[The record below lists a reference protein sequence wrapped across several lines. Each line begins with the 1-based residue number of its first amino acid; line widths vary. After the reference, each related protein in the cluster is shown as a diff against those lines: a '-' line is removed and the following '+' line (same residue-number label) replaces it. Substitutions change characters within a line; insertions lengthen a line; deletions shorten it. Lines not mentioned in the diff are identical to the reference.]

1 MFPQLPQQPDM
12 PQPQDQAA
20 PSPDVEIEDPTGME
34 SGPLPPS
41 PEFLDIGV
49 KAAEL
54 AREFGGTNAYK
65 DPTKLKPHLQY
76 LKNAMASK
84 ATAAQD
90 VDEFFS
96 KENIGKSVQE
106 IDDAGKAL
114 TTQAITDSIGQMT
127 AGLDDDEFAAVAEV
141 VKEQYDQAPTQVPPG
156 GQAPPDRLQELQAL
170 MAPGRDVLDFF
181 PSKFY
186 KSDIPAPVD
195 AGQDAFDKAFGSI
208 GKGLTNMPAAGKVE
222 GALSGKW
229 DHLLKSL
236 PAEAQG
242 PAKEIATGRGNPRT
256 LQDYLSKVSDKDYKE
271 QLAAVQSLMANRPR
285 PERKAKLEKPTG
297 WHMIAAGM
305 LAIMNPQ
312 KAFDY
317 LQVPFA
323 YQYFQQAQRQ
333 AKNDDEFELLTQ
345 EWEDSIAVA
354 KLGFEMAREDYS
366 NDREAAVNDFEANQ
380 SAELKADL
388 QADKFNRTQAN
399 SLISKLSDPKVPLVE
414 RQRIWDDINNRFPEF
429 ISTTRPTEKF
439 DTELLSEAKE
449 AKTRVDTALAQ
460 AKTDAIPFDNALKE
474 VKAWLG
480 WAQVEGE
487 IQDTAKAKA
496 QTDTILKNYEFLEQ
510 DQRIQVALA
519 HNLMGDRNKR
529 REFQER
535 KFSAEQEQFLFEVI
549 DKGRTAALRQ
559 ITESNKAA
567 AAIQKEVGVLDKEIA
582 AQDRLM
588 KVGTPAAKKAASTK
602 KAELVAARKAKTD
615 QIATIK
621 SGQASA
627 QSIIDSANEWLPPGG
642 EPEGASPLAPAP
654 TSAQAV
660 VNLPR
665 GTRVT
670 SAALGGN
677 KLPAQTSGLSDYS
690 YNNQLLAWGGYQN
703 GKVPHSAM
711 KPVPGFP
718 GHRMMPEAAD
728 KFGEMV
734 AAAKRDGVA
743 IRITDSYRDYEG
755 QVDVKARNGKL
766 AAEPGSSNHG
776 WGRALD
782 LNTKG
787 LKVYDWLKANAH
799 KYGFQNPYA
808 LHDKKGVDENWHW
821 EYVGDLHAL
830 AEGSYQAGAAAD
842 RVKGVTDKLK
852 AEPPSY
858 LMTPGRTPGE
868 KDRQEFAEW
877 AAGKAEE
884 RNLPPILA
892 LIGAEVETGMRNLPG
907 GDRDSVGLFQQRNH
921 YGSKAQRLNP
931 DWAMEKFLNK
941 LVEAGNSKR
950 YWHQT
955 SPNDKK
961 KGWVTLE
968 APIGQLYAEAK
979 ARADI
984 PEMKRL
990 AGIWVQA
997 AQASAFSRRYEEAVD
1012 RVLPLLPG

>member
-114 TTQAITDSIGQMT
+114 TTQAISDSIGQMT

-333 AKNDDEFELLTQ
+333 AKNDEEFELLTQ

-366 NDREAAVNDFEANQ
+366 NDREAAENEFEAEQ
-380 SAELKADL
+380 EAQYKAD
-388 QADKFNRTQAN
+388 AANRKSEDVAFKGHQDTY
-399 SLISKLSDPKVPLVE
+399 
-414 RQRIWDDINNRFPEF
+414 NNRNAPLHMRQAAYQAMVALRPEWT
-429 ISTTRPTEKF
+429 IGTERPTVKN

-642 EPEGASPLAPAP
+642 EPEKAPPLAPAP
-654 TSAQAV
+654 KSAQPQVAENPLAKPPTGAKV
-660 VNLPR
+660 GSGGDLGKKYKDAGLIYSMERRAR
-665 GTRVT
+665 GE
-670 SAALGGN
+670 
-677 KLPAQTSGLSDYS
+677 K
-690 YNNQLLAWGGYQN
+690 GY
-703 GKVPHSAM
+703 
-711 KPVPGFP
+711 
-718 GHRMMPEAAD
+718 
-728 KFGEMV
+728 
-734 AAAKRDGVA
+734 
-743 IRITDSYRDYEG
+743 TDCSHFTQCVYRDMGIKIPPTAAPQYEASVPVEDEPRPG
-755 QVDVKARNGKL
+755 DLVFFRAKSGARSKMPASHVGIFIGYNKNGEPMMRHASSGAGKIVDV
-766 AAEPGSSNHG
+766 PVSSMGS
-776 WGRALD
+776 
-782 LNTKG
+782 
-787 LKVYDWLKANAH
+787 
-799 KYGFQNPYA
+799 
-808 LHDKKGVDENWHW
+808 
-821 EYVGDLHAL
+821 
-830 AEGSYQAGAAAD
+830 
-842 RVKGVTDKLK
+842 
-852 AEPPSY
+852 
-858 LMTPGRTPGE
+858 M
-868 KDRQEFAEW
+868 
-877 AAGKAEE
+877 
-884 RNLPPILA
+884 
-892 LIGAEVETGMRNLPG
+892 
-907 GDRDSVGLFQQRNH
+907 
-921 YGSKAQRLNP
+921 
-931 DWAMEKFLNK
+931 KFLGVRRPK
-941 LVEAGNSKR
+941 
-950 YWHQT
+950 
-955 SPNDKK
+955 
-961 KGWVTLE
+961 
-968 APIGQLYAEAK
+968 AK
-979 ARADI
+979 T
-984 PEMKRL
+984 K
-990 AGIWVQA
+990 
-997 AQASAFSRRYEEAVD
+997 
-1012 RVLPLLPG
+1012 